1 MGHPATQEFRER
13 VKAAELTFKER
24 KASMRALPSLTRE
37 LGTRINVACPP
48 STYRLITYLWEN
60 NGARTDEISA
70 KVAIGNVSDAASR
83 PASIHAQE
91 ALGLA
96 IMCEV
101 YPSLN
106 RYGQAGTIGRWWL
119 SVTDMNKLYPEPA
132 NDSEYA
138 IQDEA

>member
-1 MGHPATQEFRER
+1 MGHPATKAFLER
-13 VKAAELTFKER
+13 VKAAEQKFKER
-24 KASMRALPSLTRE
+24 KSAMPELPPLTRE
-37 LGTRINVACPP
+37 ISTRINVMCPP

-60 NGARTDEISA
+60 NGARSDEISA
-70 KVAIGNVSDAASR
+70 RVAIGNVSDAASR
-83 PASIHAQE
+83 PAARDAQQE
-91 ALGLA
+91 LGLA

-101 YPSLN
+101 CPSIN
-106 RYGQAGTIGRWWL
+106 RYGQSGSIGRWWL